1 LGPVPFW
8 NPAVTPFDPVPLWRP
23 VYQPL
28 RYGPVA
34 PSFVWVKTTVELDEK
49 KLLRI
54 MALTGLKTRKAA
66 IDYAL
71 PQAERA
77 AKLAKL
83 FAQPWTQQELD
94 AALEPGYDLDA
105 LRERDKPAHAD

>member
-1 LGPVPFW
+1 
-8 NPAVTPFDPVPLWRP
+8 
-23 VYQPL
+23 L
-28 RYGPVA
+28 RYGLFTLI
-34 PSFVWVKTTVELDEK
+34 FVWVKTTVELDEK

-71 PQAERA
+71 TQAERA

-83 FAQPWTQQELD
+83 FARRWTRQELET
-94 AALEPGYDLDA
+94 ALEPSYNLEA

>member
-1 LGPVPFW
+1 M
-8 NPAVTPFDPVPLWRP
+8 
-23 VYQPL
+23 
-28 RYGPVA
+28 
-34 PSFVWVKTTVELDEK
+34 KTTIELDEK

-71 PQAERA
+71 TQAERA

-83 FAQPWTQQELD
+83 FARPWTQQELET
-94 AALEPGYDLDA
+94 ALEPGYDLEV

>member
-1 LGPVPFW
+1 M
-8 NPAVTPFDPVPLWRP
+8 N
-23 VYQPL
+23 
-28 RYGPVA
+28 YGH
-34 PSFVWVKTTVELDEK
+34 FVHILIWVKTTVELDEK

-71 PQAERA
+71 TQAERA

-83 FAQPWTQQELD
+83 FAQPWSQEDLD
-94 AALEPGYDLDA
+94 AALEPGYDLEA
-105 LRERDKPAHAD
+105 LRQRDKPAHAD